1 LLLKVWI
8 VPFAFTSWHELRRV
22 TTAGNRVVPFPDVLP
37 VIILLP
43 FLLDQKPKV
52 RPPLGDKQ

>member
-1 LLLKVWI
+1 MKVWI

-22 TTAGNRVVPFPDVLP
+22 TTAGNRVVPVPLALP
-37 VIILLP
+37 VRILLP

-52 RPPLGDKQ
+52 SPPLGDKQ